1 MKKLR
6 RRTFAAFLLAVVATA
21 IGALL
26 GTVGNGGAAAEVK
39 PKNTEP
45 PTISGTPAV
54 GSTLTADKGT
64 WTGTATIHYTYLWRR
79 CDEKGG
85 SCSNISGAN
94 KQTYTLASPDAG
106 NTLRV
111 RVTGTNTDGSD
122 TATSVPTAVVKAAPA
137 APATGCP
144 NDKSTK
150 PIPIADVSSPAHLLL
165 DKQSISPAVIGGSTK
180 DLTVR
185 FHVSACSNRSIQ
197 GALVYVTAVPY
208 NQFSIPPEQTT
219 DAEGWATLN
228 MHVLGAYPASR
239 QQQLL
244 VMFVRARKQGEDI
257 LAGIS
262 ARRLVSFPVN
272 LSK

>member
-1 MKKLR
+1 MRPRKCDLRSLRARFVSLEKRRSWYEGGNVTGNAKKGVRTMKKLR

-94 KQTYTLASPDAG
+94 KETYTLASPDAG

-111 RVTGTNTDGSD
+111 RVTGTNADGSD
-122 TATSVPTAVVKAAPA
+122 TATSVPTAVVKAAP
-137 APATGCP
+137 
-144 NDKSTK
+144 
-150 PIPIADVSSPAHLLL
+150 
-165 DKQSISPAVIGGSTK
+165 
-180 DLTVR
+180 
-185 FHVSACSNRSIQ
+185 
-197 GALVYVTAVPY
+197 
-208 NQFSIPPEQTT
+208 
-219 DAEGWATLN
+219 
-228 MHVLGAYPASR
+228 
-239 QQQLL
+239 
-244 VMFVRARKQGEDI
+244 
-257 LAGIS
+257 
-262 ARRLVSFPVN
+262 
-272 LSK
+272 